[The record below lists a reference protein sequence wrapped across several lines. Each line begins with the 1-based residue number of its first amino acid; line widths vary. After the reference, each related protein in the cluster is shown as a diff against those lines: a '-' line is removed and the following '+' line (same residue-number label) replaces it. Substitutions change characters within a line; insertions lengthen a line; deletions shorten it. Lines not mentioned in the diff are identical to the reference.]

1 LTNSSLEKTIDK
13 ILDQTEH
20 DILSNLDG
28 ALSDSHQIL
37 DDSVTKLEDE
47 YDKIV
52 ADGRKE
58 ADKLEKQI
66 IGGSDIEA
74 RNKQLLALEE
84 AVSRV
89 FTKALDEISNS
100 DRSGDYA
107 NLIKSLRRVF
117 TKALDEI
124 SNSDRSGDYANL
136 IKSLLDESTKVLGTS
151 EVIVF
156 TNSKD
161 RDVVQSTL
169 GSFAGSELSSETI
182 DCIGGVKIQSKD
194 GAMKFDNTIDAKI
207 DRLKPLIRKEIASKF
222 GVKE

>member
-1 LTNSSLEKTIDK
+1 MILTNSSLEKTIDK

-20 DILSNLDG
+20 DILSNLDA

-37 DDSVTKLEDE
+37 DNSVTKLEDE

-66 IGGSDIEA
+66 VGGSDIEA
-74 RNKQLLALEE
+74 RNKQLLALED
-84 AVSRV
+84 AVERV
-89 FTKALDEISNS
+89 FTKALEEISNS
-100 DRSGDYA
+100 DRSGDY
-107 NLIKSLRRVF
+107 
-117 TKALDEI
+117 T
-124 SNSDRSGDYANL
+124 NL

-169 GSFAGSELSSETI
+169 SNFSGSELSSETI

>member
-1 LTNSSLEKTIDK
+1 MTNSSLEKTIDK

-84 AVSRV
+84 AVS
-89 FTKALDEISNS
+89 
-100 DRSGDYA
+100 
-107 NLIKSLRRVF
+107 RVF

>member
-1 LTNSSLEKTIDK
+1 MVKRVILANSSLEKTIDK
-13 ILDQTEH
+13 ILDQTEQ
-20 DILSNLDG
+20 DVLSNLDG
-28 ALSDSHQIL
+28 ALSDSHQTL
-37 DDSVTKLEDE
+37 DDSVSKLEEE

-66 IGGSDIEA
+66 VGSSDIEA
-74 RNKQLLALEE
+74 RNKQLLAVED

-89 FTKALDEISNS
+89 FTKA
-100 DRSGDYA
+100 
-107 NLIKSLRRVF
+107 V
-117 TKALDEI
+117 DEI

-136 IKSLLDESTKVLGTS
+136 IKSLLDESTQVLGTS

-169 GSFAGSELSSETI
+169 ANFAGSELSSETI
-182 DCIGGVKIQSKD
+182 ECIGGVKIQSKD